1 MSAHFT
7 LSWKI
12 KQAGFLAL
20 SGGANKSAISYQ
32 LSAISYQLS
41 AISYQLSAIS

>member
-20 SGGANKSAISYQ
+20 STKFKTKLAKKEKPC
-32 LSAISYQLS
+32 
-41 AISYQLSAIS
+41 

>member
-20 SGGANKSAISYQ
+20 GGGVKNQHSAYKITNVVTVIKSC
-32 LSAISYQLS
+32 
-41 AISYQLSAIS
+41 